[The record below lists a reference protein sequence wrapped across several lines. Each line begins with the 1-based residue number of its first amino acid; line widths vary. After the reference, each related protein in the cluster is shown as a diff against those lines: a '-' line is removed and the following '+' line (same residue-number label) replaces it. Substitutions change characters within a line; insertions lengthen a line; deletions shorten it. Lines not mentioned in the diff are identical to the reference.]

1 MSAFKQFTTK
11 DVVITPFNVNKG
23 FSFVGSEVTGSDVGI
38 EIYEGIKPST
48 NVVIY
53 GTAKPTG
60 LVYKSDTTSIYSSIK
75 QLYYSNYQTSSRGD
89 DAVTQSVVPGAT
101 PEDDR
106 YIGPIEA
113 PRYEN
118 YLQSD
123 LQQYREFPTN
133 INPTLPIS
141 VVSIPAKLF
150 GENIMPTTFDLK
162 YTSSL
167 GVPQHIVDDG
177 EGNLIDALRG
187 GYDDGS
193 YYGTS
198 SYGDEYYFPNPIQPE
213 DIIGQVFYSHGIA
226 VFTTG
231 AMALLGE
238 EVSASLSNLDNVD
251 ISFSSSLRIYENQ
264 YKCLIRENEYGYSQ
278 NPSILSGSQDDQ
290 YYDFATGSYFNPYIT
305 TVGLYNENNELLVV
319 GKLSQPVPVSS
330 YTDTTIIVNFDL

>member
-38 EIYEGIKPST
+38 EIYEGLKPST
-48 NVVIY
+48 NVFISSS
-53 GTAKPTG
+53 AKPTG
-60 LVYKSDTTSIYSSIK
+60 LVYKSNTTGVYHNIK
-75 QLYYSNYQTSSRGD
+75 QLYYSNYISSSSGD
-89 DAVTQSVVPGAT
+89 NAVTQSVVPGAT

-113 PRYEN
+113 PRYDN
-118 YLQSD
+118 FLQSD
-123 LQQYREFPTN
+123 LQQYRKFPTGSGAQ
-133 INPTLPIS
+133 IS
-141 VVSIPAKLF
+141 VISIPAKLY
-150 GENIMPTTFDLK
+150 GENIVPTTFRMY
-162 YTSSL
+162 YTSSDGAL
-167 GVPQHIVDDG
+167 QYITDDG
-177 EGNLIDALRG
+177 EGNLIDMLSG
-187 GYDDGS
+187 GYGDDS

-198 SYGDEYYFPNPIQPE
+198 SYGDEIYPNPNPDPE
-213 DIIGQVFYSHGIA
+213 DIIGQIFYAHGIA
-226 VFTTG
+226 VFTEGTMVG
-231 AMALLGE
+231 IGE